1 MRRLTFLRAKE
12 AVWPPRTSRTA
23 MRLRCILLTAMGMK
37 WPRGSG
43 PSINVSFNLITPFR
57 VVPDT
62 TVPTPYKPFNIV
74 IISIRTEFV
83 RCIIKYSMI

>member
-1 MRRLTFLRAKE
+1 MLTFLRAKE

-23 MRLRCILLTAMGMK
+23 IRLRCILLTAMGMK

-62 TVPTPYKPFNIV
+62 TVPTPYKPFNIYHNRILYV
-74 IISIRTEFV
+74 
-83 RCIIKYSMI
+83 YSQLSTQRFNTK